1 MADTNFYKL
10 TVKSVKP
17 ETAQACVVTFDIP
30 QDLQETFKY
39 KHGQY
44 LTLKFEINGKEE
56 RRAYSLCSSPSLDK
70 NMQIGVK
77 RVEGGLVSNHINSK
91 VKAGTVVEVMPPQ
104 GHFNTKLNA
113 DNKKSYFLFGA
124 GSGVTPLLSI
134 AKTVIE
140 DEPKSSVYLYY
151 ANQKEETTMFNNEL
165 NALLKIYSGQLHV
178 EHILSRPDSRKEGG
192 FLGFFAKTVTDWK
205 GDVGRIDGD
214 RVNTFVDK
222 NAKAGTD
229 NCEFFMCGPQA
240 MMQTINR
247 TLEQRGINPKNIH
260 KEWFV
265 VEDASKKDGAVV
277 SEGGAKVTVT
287 LDKKQIQVLLQPNE
301 SILDGLLRI
310 DVDAPYSCMS
320 GACSTCMGK
329 VLKGKV
335 EMERCLAL
343 DDSEV
348 ADGYILTCSA
358 IPTTDEVEVTF
369 DV

>member
-10 TVKSVKP
+10 TVQSVKP
-17 ETAQACVVTFDIP
+17 ETADACVVTFDVP
-30 QDLQETFKY
+30 QNLKDTFNY
-39 KHGQY
+39 SHGQY
-44 LTLKFEINGKEE
+44 LTLKFELNGKEE
-56 RRAYSLCSSPSLDK
+56 RRAYSLCSSPTLDK

-77 RVEGGLVSNHINSK
+77 RVKGGLVSNHINDK
-91 VKAGTVVEVMPPQ
+91 LKAGTVVEVMPPQ

-124 GSGVTPLLSI
+124 GSGITPLLSI

-140 DEPKSSVYLYY
+140 DEPKSTVYLYY
-151 ANQKEETTMFNNEL
+151 GNQKESTIMFKAEL
-165 NALLKIYSGQLHV
+165 EDLQKRYAGQLHV
-178 EHILSRPDSRKEGG
+178 EYILSRPDTRKEGG

-205 GDVGRIDGD
+205 GEVGRIDAAN
-214 RVNTFVDK
+214 VNTFVDK
-222 NAKAGTD
+222 NAKSGTA

-240 MMQTINR
+240 MMQTIDR
-247 TLEQRGINPKNIH
+247 TLEQRGINTKNIH

-265 VEDASKKDGAVV
+265 VEDTTSNIVTS
-277 SEGGAKVTVT
+277 SEGGAKVTVI
-287 LDKKQIQVLLQPNE
+287 LDKQKIELVLQPNE

-310 DVDAPYSCMS
+310 DIDAPFSCMS
-320 GACSTCMGK
+320 GACSTCMAK

-343 DDSEV
+343 DDTEV
-348 ADGYILTCSA
+348 ANGYILTCSA
-358 IPTTDEVEVTF
+358 IPTTSEVEITY